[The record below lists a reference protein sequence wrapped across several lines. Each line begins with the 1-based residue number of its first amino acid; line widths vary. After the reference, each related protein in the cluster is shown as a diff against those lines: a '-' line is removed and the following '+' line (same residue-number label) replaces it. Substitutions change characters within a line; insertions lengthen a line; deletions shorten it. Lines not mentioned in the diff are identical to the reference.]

1 MVVRIGVVGLG
12 CDWESRHRPALH
24 SLQDRYK
31 VEFICDEVALRAKSA
46 ASQFN
51 AMAPQGFRHAIS
63 GEHIDAVFLLD
74 QQWAGL
80 LPLKSACAAG
90 KAIYLNTALE
100 MDAQAQQDVVQLIEA
115 TNVPFMIE
123 FPRRFAPATIRL
135 KELIATQLGRPKLI
149 FCHHRITSASCGS
162 SPRSLVIQRYL
173 AEIFDWCRYIVDGKP
188 ESLFS
193 VSYPRAEVPND
204 IEYQMLSVDF
214 QTKDDPGERVVA
226 QISAGTYLRSDWPEA
241 VSFRP
246 PAAMQVCCENG
257 IAFIDLPNTLIW
269 FNGAGRH
276 MESLE
281 GERPVGERLFAAFH
295 RLLENGSNHFDC
307 LGELRE
313 STRVIQAARQSIAE
327 NRRID
332 F

>member
-1 MVVRIGVVGLG
+1 MVLHIGVVGLG

-24 SLQDRYK
+24 SLQDRFK

-51 AMAPQGFRHAIS
+51 ALSPHGFRHAVS
-63 GEHIDAVFLLD
+63 AEHVDAIFLLD
-74 QQWAGL
+74 QQWSGL
-80 LPLKSACAAG
+80 LPLQSACMAG

-100 MDAQAQQDVVQLIEA
+100 LDAAAQNEVVRLIES
-115 TNVPFMIE
+115 TKVPFMIE

-135 KELIATQLGRPKLI
+135 KELIATHLGRPKLI
-149 FCHHRITSASCGS
+149 FCHHRITPPQGAN
-162 SPRSLVIQRYL
+162 SPRWLIIQRYL

-188 ESLFS
+188 ESLMS
-193 VSYPRAEVPND
+193 VSYPRAEDPND
-204 IEYQMLSVDF
+204 MEYQMLSVDF
-214 QTKDDPGERVVA
+214 QSKDDPTQKVVA
-226 QISAGTYLRSDWPEA
+226 QISAGTYLRNDWPEA

-281 GERPVGERLFAAFH
+281 GERPVGERLFSAFH
-295 RLLENGSNHFDC
+295 RLMENGSNHFDC
-307 LGELRE
+307 LAEFRE
-313 STRVIQAARQSIAE
+313 STRVNQAARQSIAE
-327 NRRID
+327 NRRVR

>member
-1 MVVRIGVVGLG
+1 MGS
-12 CDWESRHRPALH
+12 DWESRHRPALH
-24 SLQDRYK
+24 SLQDRFK
-31 VEFICDEVALRAKSA
+31 VEFICDEVALRARNA

-51 AMAPQGFRHAIS
+51 ALAPCGFRHAIMAD
-63 GEHIDAVFLLD
+63 HIDAVFLLD
-74 QQWAGL
+74 HQWTGL
-80 LPLKSACAAG
+80 LPMQSACASG
-90 KAIYLNTALE
+90 KAVYLNTALQLNA
-100 MDAQAQQDVVQLIEA
+100 DAQAEVVRLVEG
-115 TNVPFMIE
+115 TKVPFMIE

-149 FCHHRITSASCGS
+149 FCHHRITPADGTNN
-162 SPRSLVIQRYL
+162 PRSLIIQRFL

-193 VSYPRAEVPND
+193 VSYPRVEEPTD

-214 QTKDDPGERVVA
+214 RPNDAPEQRVVA

-257 IAFIDLPNTLIW
+257 IAFIDFPSTVIW

-295 RLLENGSNHFDC
+295 RLLENGNPQLDC
-307 LGELRE
+307 LQEFRE

-327 NRRID
+327 NRRIM

>member
-1 MVVRIGVVGLG
+1 MVLRIGVVGLG

-31 VEFICDEVALRAKSA
+31 VEFICDEVALRARNA

-51 AMAPQGFRHAIS
+51 AMAPRGFRHAID
-63 GEHIDAVFLLD
+63 GEQIDAVFLLD
-74 QQWAGL
+74 QQWTGL
-80 LPLKSACAAG
+80 LPLQSACAAG
-90 KAIYLNTALE
+90 KAVYLNTALE
-100 MDAQAQQDVVQLIEA
+100 MDAQSQQEVVRLVEA
-115 TNVPFMIE
+115 TKVPFMIE

-149 FCHHRITSASCGS
+149 FCHHRLTPASCGS
-162 SPRSLVIQRYL
+162 NPRSLVIQRSL

-188 ESLFS
+188 DSLFS
-193 VSYPRAEVPND
+193 VSYPRAENPSD

-214 QTKDDPGERVVA
+214 QTKDDSAERVVA

-295 RLLENGSNHFDC
+295 RLLENGNSHFDC
-307 LGELRE
+307 LSEFRE

>member
-1 MVVRIGVVGLG
+1 MVYHIGVVGLG
-12 CDWESRHRPALH
+12 GDWESRHRPALH
-24 SLQDRYK
+24 SLQDRFK
-31 VEFICDEVALRAKSA
+31 VEFICDEVPLRARNA

-51 AMAPQGFRHAIS
+51 AQAPHGFRRAIS
-63 GEHIDAVFLLD
+63 ADHIDAVFLLD
-74 QQWAGL
+74 QQWPGL
-80 LPLKSACAAG
+80 LPLASACAAG
-90 KAIYLNTALE
+90 KAVYLNTALE
-100 MDAQAQQDVVQLIEA
+100 LTQDEQREVVRLIDG
-115 TNVPFMIE
+115 TKVPFMIE
-123 FPRRFAPATIRL
+123 FPRRFAPATVRL

-149 FCHHRITSASCGS
+149 FCHHRIMPAVGS
-162 SPRSLVIQRYL
+162 STPRSLVIQRYL
-173 AEIFDWCRYIVDGKP
+173 AEIFDWCRYIVDGNA

-193 VSYPRAEVPND
+193 VSYPRADNPTD

-214 QTKDDPGERVVA
+214 QTKDAPGERVVA
-226 QISAGTYLRSDWPEA
+226 QISAGTYLRGDWPEA

-257 IAFIDLPNTLIW
+257 IAFIDLPSALVW

-276 MESLE
+276 MESLD

-295 RLLENGSNHFDC
+295 RLIENGNHHFDC
-307 LGELRE
+307 LSEFRE

-327 NRRID
+327 NRRIQ

>member
-1 MVVRIGVVGLG
+1 MVLRIGVVGLG

-24 SLQDRYK
+24 SLQDRFK
-31 VEFICDEVALRAKSA
+31 VEFICDEVPLRAKNA

-51 AMAPQGFRHAIS
+51 AIAPLGFRRAIS
-63 GEHIDAVFLLD
+63 ADHIDAVFLLD

-80 LPLKSACAAG
+80 LPLESACVAG
-90 KAIYLNTALE
+90 KAVYLNTALE
-100 MDAQAQQDVVQLIEA
+100 LDAPSQEEVVRLVEG
-115 TNVPFMIE
+115 TKVPFMIE

-149 FCHHRITSASCGS
+149 FCHQRIPSAPSNT
-162 SPRSLVIQRYL
+162 PRSLVIQRSL

-193 VSYPRAEVPND
+193 VSYPRSDNPTD
-204 IEYQMLSVDF
+204 MEYQMMSVDF
-214 QTKDDPGERVVA
+214 QTKDNPDERVVA
-226 QISAGTYLRSDWPEA
+226 QISSGTYLRSDWPEA

-295 RLLENGSNHFDC
+295 RLLENGNHHFDC
-307 LGELRE
+307 LSEFRE
-313 STRVIQAARQSIAE
+313 STRIIQAARQSIAE
-327 NRRID
+327 DRRID